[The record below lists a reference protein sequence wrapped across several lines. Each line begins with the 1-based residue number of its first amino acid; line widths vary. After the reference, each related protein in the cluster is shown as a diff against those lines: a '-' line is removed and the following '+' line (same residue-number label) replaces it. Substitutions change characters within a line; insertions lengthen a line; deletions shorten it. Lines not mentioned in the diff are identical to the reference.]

1 MIKNLIFAALFSC
14 FLCSVGGYWYGYST
28 AKEAHEAQQSKAIAA
43 AEQTLRRHY
52 EQQLA
57 TANESVTTLRQQK
70 ATLAKTASVLEKRI
84 AHVSRPDCVI
94 STGFV
99 GLYNRAI
106 GADLPADSATTGT
119 DRAPGT
125 SVSLNAHATDPSKLD
140 TTISDV
146 NQQDILRH
154 VVDYGG
160 RCQAIE
166 AQLIQLIEFEEKI
179 NESRRTTGAS
189 NPVHTGSD
197 G

>member
-1 MIKNLIFAALFSC
+1 MIRNLIFAALFSC
-14 FLCSVGGYWYGYST
+14 FLCSVGGYFYGYST

-52 EQQLA
+52 EQQLT
-57 TANESVTTLRQQK
+57 TANNSVTTLRQQK
-70 ATLAKTASVLEKRI
+70 ATLAKTASELEKRI
-84 AHVSRPDCVI
+84 AHVSRPDCSI

-106 GADLPADSATTGT
+106 GADLPADNATART
-119 DRAPGT
+119 DRAPST
-125 SVSLNAHATDPSKLD
+125 ATAPDPHEAD
-140 TTISDV
+140 TAVSDV

-189 NPVHTGSD
+189 NPEHTSRD
-197 G
+197 R